1 LGPPTHAAQG
11 DPLKVGSEGR
21 DPVGAD
27 LADLDLVDLARRGDR
42 QAFEDLVRVTSG
54 DIYALAFRLTGD
66 EHDARDIVQETYL
79 RAFRSIRKFRGDAS
93 FSTWLYRIAANCAA
107 TSHSRR
113 KRMRQVSIDT
123 DPRCAELPADPDPD
137 AIASAAVERDRLV
150 RALRALPLTHRTVI
164 VLRDIY
170 GLSHDEIATELG
182 ISGAATR
189 VRLHRAR
196 RQLRAAVA
204 PEPATAIA
212 PGAGDDGAPA
222 QVIAVPRI
230 EPRGDDARAV

>member
-1 LGPPTHAAQG
+1 MSG
-11 DPLKVGSEGR
+11 DPARLDSPPGFAG
-21 DPVGAD
+21 
-27 LADLDLVDLARRGDR
+27 LDLVDLARRGDR
-42 QAFEDLVRVTSG
+42 PAFEELVRVTSG
-54 DIYALAFRLTGD
+54 DIYALAFRLTGN
-66 EHDARDIVQETYL
+66 EQDARDIVQETYL
-79 RAFRSIRKFRGDAS
+79 RAFRSIRKFRGDAA

-107 TSHSRR
+107 TSHRRR
-113 KRMRQVSIDT
+113 KRMGQVSIDT

-137 AIASAAVERDRLV
+137 AVASAAVERDRLV
-150 RALRALPLTHRTVI
+150 RALRTLPLAQRTVI

-170 GLSHDEIATELG
+170 GLSHEEIGTELG

-204 PEPATAIA
+204 PEPVAASGSA
-212 PGAGDDGAPA
+212 PDDGLRQAP
-222 QVIAVPRI
+222 VIAVRRI

>member
-1 LGPPTHAAQG
+1 M
-11 DPLKVGSEGR
+11 
-21 DPVGAD
+21 
-27 LADLDLVDLARRGDR
+27 
-42 QAFEDLVRVTSG
+42 AFEELVRVTSS

-66 EHDARDIVQETYL
+66 EQDARDIVQETYL

-113 KRMRQVSIDT
+113 KRVRQVSIDT
-123 DPRCAELPADPDPD
+123 DPRWAELPADPDPD
-137 AIASAAVERDRLV
+137 AVASAAVERDRLV
-150 RALRALPLTHRTVI
+150 RALRTLPLAQRTVI

-204 PEPATAIA
+204 PEPAPATS
-212 PGAGDDGAPA
+212 GDEGAPA
-222 QVIAVPRI
+222 RVIAVPRI

>member
-1 LGPPTHAAQG
+1 MGPPTHVAQG
-11 DPLKVGSEGR
+11 DPLKVGSSTGF
-21 DPVGAD
+21 AH
-27 LADLDLVDLARRGDR
+27 LDLVDLARRGDR
-42 QAFEDLVRVTSG
+42 DAFEELVRITTG
-54 DIYALAFRLTGD
+54 DVYALAFRLTGN
-66 EHDARDIVQETYL
+66 EQDARDIVQETYL
-79 RAFRSIRKFRGDAS
+79 RAFRSIRKFRAEAS

-123 DPRCAELPADPDPD
+123 DPGWAELPADPDPD
-137 AIASAAVERDRLV
+137 AMASATVERDRLV
-150 RALRALPLTHRTVI
+150 RALRTLPLAQRTVI

-204 PEPATAIA
+204 PEPVV
-212 PGAGDDGAPA
+212 AGPEGDRGHGE
-222 QVIAVPRI
+222 VIAMRRI